1 MKQSMSQNEQPNLQ
15 IRIRRVSARTEV
27 HNESHTDLWTKDAR
41 SLPKELSRLAIYEI
55 ANTSQ
60 SSFAAHEVQRTDSP
74 DVALQKAGY
83 SLWQAS
89 LLIHRA
95 DWLWAHHDSGWV
107 IAAQVDRINADQTRE
122 TSNESLNGLHRIRYV
137 CGAPCRK
144 VDRSLRAAIIGQPP
158 EAHSLFEIR
167 REDGQI
173 VRTTEPGQYLT
184 SLGVDRMRDADHM
197 VEIALWK
204 WRAGEYG
211 WYPAVT
217 VEDLPRRVAP
227 KPPKILIRK
236 IFSPQS
242 KCLRMVARLLTREK
256 TQPTYEVATS
266 GTPSGTIITTRE
278 PDVVLTGAGLNIW
291 EASALICQVDWS
303 WSLGGKCPWYSSHG
317 NRIIKPLDVSRLD
330 PNEPLTSSCR
340 IRVLNG
346 FPPRNSFVLR
356 SLDHY
361 LKAGVNFAIEY
372 RDETGTIQ
380 YVRTQSPFEVLVNVP
395 GVDMF
400 TAEQLCMNA
409 LWRWRSKFLGWSQP

>member
-1 MKQSMSQNEQPNLQ
+1 M
-15 IRIRRVSARTEV
+15 RIRRVSARTEV

-74 DVALQKAGY
+74 DVVLQEAGY
-83 SLWQAS
+83 SLRQAS

-107 IAAQVDRINADQTRE
+107 IATQVDRINADQTRE
-122 TSNESLNGLHRIRYV
+122 TSNESLTGRLRIRLV
-137 CGAPCRK
+137 CGNPCRK

-158 EAHSLFEIR
+158 EVHPLFEIR

-173 VRTTEPGQYLT
+173 VRTTKLSQYLT
-184 SLGVDRMRDADHM
+184 SLGMDPIREVDNM
-197 VEIALWK
+197 VKAAV
-204 WRAGEYG
+204 WRWEAGEYG
-211 WYPAVT
+211 WYPSTRGRA
-217 VEDLPRRVAP
+217 LPRSNPNA
-227 KPPKILIRK
+227 PKILIRK
-236 IFSPQS
+236 ISSPQS

-256 TQPTYEVATS
+256 THPTYEVATS

-303 WSLGGKCPWYSSHG
+303 WSLGGKCPWYSSRG
-317 NRIIKPLDVSRLD
+317 DRILKPLDVSRLD

-346 FPPRNSFVLR
+346 FPPRNSFVLT

-380 YVRTQSPFEVLVNVP
+380 YVRTQSPLEVLVNVP

-409 LWRWRSKFLGWSQP
+409 LWRWRSEIFGWSRP